1 MYFSYDS
8 NKNGKDFANFGMR
21 NAYYIKRGIK
31 HAYFI
36 KIKCKKPLM
45 FRNIFISLHYK
56 IN

>member
-8 NKNGKDFANFGMR
+8 NKNGKEFANFGMR